1 MPWIK
6 QNVIEIRAKTL
17 KQKKT
22 AALKN
27 RQKQVMAW
35 QIDALLL

>member
-6 QNVIEIRAKTL
+6 QNVIEIRAKPL
-17 KQKKT
+17 KQRT

-27 RQKQVMAW
+27 SQKKVMAW
-35 QIDALLL
+35 QIEAPLL